1 MSRSTE
7 YRAAMR
13 EAVRYDGF
21 GEPPVEVAG
30 PVGEVAYWDVENG
43 YQPPE
48 GSPTPVADR
57 QREYASRPVEPK
69 PRMTDA
75 QRDKLWELCGRY
87 NVPFREDDYYFP
99 TDLPDG
105 WVSGWVG
112 GWFPGS
118 DRKKT
123 IYVGVD
129 PEGRSSS

>member
-1 MSRSTE
+1 M
-7 YRAAMR
+7 
-13 EAVRYDGF
+13 D
-21 GEPPVEVAG
+21 
-30 PVGEVAYWDVENG
+30 D
-43 YQPPE
+43 QK
-48 GSPTPVADR
+48 PTPVLDR
-57 QREYASRPVEPK
+57 QMAAEREAYLNPPPK
-69 PRMTDA
+69 PRMTIRQVRA
-75 QRDKLWELCGRY
+75 LWDLCGRY

-105 WVSGWVG
+105 WVAGWVG